1 MLEREPLM
9 ILGRRMR
16 KLASEVKK
24 FNIIAP
30 IDWLRRIDDW
40 RRRQP
45 DVPSLSE
52 AIRRLVTA
60 QLDAEGKPSK
70 KRGPSR

>member
-1 MLEREPLM
+1 M

-30 IDWLRRIDDW
+30 IDWLRRIDQW
-40 RRRQP
+40 RRRQA

-60 QLDAEGKPSK
+60 QLDAEDKPKGGKGK
-70 KRGPSR
+70 GR